1 MQKFFKK
8 GKIMTLDK
16 KKKRKKKALLHAQNA
31 CDEASVCVYIVLR
44 ESKLS
49 HPTTFFRK

>member
-16 KKKRKKKALLHAQNA
+16 KKKKKVLLHAQNA
-31 CDEASVCVYIVLR
+31 CDEASVCIYCVERIKVIAPYYI
-44 ESKLS
+44 
-49 HPTTFFRK
+49 F

>member
-16 KKKRKKKALLHAQNA
+16 KKKKKKKVLLHAQNA
-31 CDEASVCVYIVLR
+31 CEEASVCVYMLC
-44 ESKLS
+44 
-49 HPTTFFRK
+49 

>member
-16 KKKRKKKALLHAQNA
+16 KKKKKKTLLHAQNV
-31 CDEASVCVYIVLR
+31 CEEASVCVCCVERIKVIA
-44 ESKLS
+44 
-49 HPTTFFRK
+49 P

>member
-16 KKKRKKKALLHAQNA
+16 KKKALLHAQNV
-31 CDEASVCVYIVLR
+31 CGEASVCVCVLC
-44 ESKLS
+44 
-49 HPTTFFRK
+49 